1 MIIRLSREHTINTG
15 HYENIKVGGSVEFD
29 TKDIEDVESVDVN
42 LVARQSL
49 DSLLKADLEAALAA
63 VPEDQ
68 QTHIEFWR
76 K

>member
-1 MIIRLSREHTINTG
+1 MIIRLGREHTINTG
-15 HYENIKVGGSVEFD
+15 NYENIKVIGSVEFD

-42 LVARQSL
+42 LVARQTL

-68 QTHIEFWR
+68 HTHLEFF
-76 K
+76 KQ